1 MFLFLEVNIFTF
13 SFSERSKWIPV
24 YRYALQTLDFT
35 LFAAAME
42 LYPVKSRNNASD
54 DDLLANQMTS
64 GRLSPGH
71 DLGYHTLVTRSPTPN
86 TTDTVVIDEDYRSV
100 LLFKRQQQQAAS
112 WSESGC
118 SSPRSSFLQRG
129 AGLETIEDT
138 ERLVATFKVIHLFV
152 YIRHERWPNK
162 LPKHRDVIE
171 GVIYTSS
178 IRCIPLI

>member
-1 MFLFLEVNIFTF
+1 MIIQLGFLFWWFLIYTRLHYIQLIFSFREAKFFTS
-13 SFSERSKWIPV
+13 SFSEHSKWIPV
-24 YRYALQTLDFT
+24 YRYALQTLAFT

-138 ERLVATFKVIHLFV
+138 ERLVATFKVIHLCF
-152 YIRHERWPNK
+152 YNTRHVWWP
-162 LPKHRDVIE
+162 
-171 GVIYTSS
+171 
-178 IRCIPLI
+178 